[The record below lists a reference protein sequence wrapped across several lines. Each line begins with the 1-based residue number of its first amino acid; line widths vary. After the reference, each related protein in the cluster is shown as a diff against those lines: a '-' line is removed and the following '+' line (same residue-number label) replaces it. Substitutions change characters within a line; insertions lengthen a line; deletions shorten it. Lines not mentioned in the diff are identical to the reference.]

1 MIFLGIFD
9 NIFKNSTKK
18 QKSTDVIDW
27 PKYVVTLDEKSF
39 DNFIQNY
46 PISVVDFW
54 ASWCA
59 PCKAMAPRI
68 RQVSYMYQGKVAFGK
83 LDTQEC
89 QGIAKKYKIMSI
101 PQLIFF
107 CYGKKVATLTGVQS
121 VGSIK
126 DVIEDLIKKRNS

>member
-1 MIFLGIFD
+1 MIGLGIFND
-9 NIFKNSTKK
+9 ILKNNIKK
-18 QKSTDVIDW
+18 QKSTQGVEW
-27 PKYVVTLDEKSF
+27 PKYVVSLDEKSF
-39 DNFIQNY
+39 DTFIKNY
-46 PISVVDFW
+46 PISAVDFW

-68 RQVSYMYQGKVAFGK
+68 RQASYMYQGKVAFGK

-89 QGIAKKYKIMSI
+89 QNIAKRYKVMSI

-107 CYGKKVATLTGVQS
+107 SYGKKVATITGVQS

-126 DVIEDLIKKRNS
+126 DVIEDLIKKRNL